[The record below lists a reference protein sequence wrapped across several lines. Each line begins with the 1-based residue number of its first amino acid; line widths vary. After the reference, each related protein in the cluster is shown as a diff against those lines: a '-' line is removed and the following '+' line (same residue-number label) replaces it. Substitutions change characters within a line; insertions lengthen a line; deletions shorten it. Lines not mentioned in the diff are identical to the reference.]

1 MKDFFNYL
9 KWKPT
14 WIGILV
20 GSVGYFLLVQ
30 AYVYPM
36 LTFDFSVIYKW
47 STWAQLIFFQTW
59 MTIVFYFTFWRL
71 NQKLYKEE
79 KPQDSEV
86 LKD

>member
-1 MKDFFNYL
+1 MKDFLAYL

-30 AYVYPM
+30 AYVYPT

-47 STWAQLIFFQTW
+47 STWAQNAFFQFL
-59 MTIVFYFTFWRL
+59 MTVVFYFTMGKR
-71 NQKLYKEE
+71 NRKLWKRE
-79 KPQDSEV
+79 KPQSPEV
-86 LKD
+86 PL